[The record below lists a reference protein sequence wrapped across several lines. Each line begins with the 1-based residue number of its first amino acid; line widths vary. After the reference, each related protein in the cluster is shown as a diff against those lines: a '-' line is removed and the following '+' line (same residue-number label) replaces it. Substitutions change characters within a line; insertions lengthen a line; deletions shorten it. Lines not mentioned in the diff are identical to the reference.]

1 MLFADGVTTEE
12 KRPLLDFRPLA
23 GNMPARPA
31 YVTCPSKDKTRATPS
46 PVERETPARSPPPV
60 SVRSAMALSVE
71 DNVLRC
77 FKKFGEKVTG
87 QAARPRMKWH
97 STSLYKPATGVGGKL
112 VDSGA
117 AVADAGPAPS
127 AL

>member
-1 MLFADGVTTEE
+1 MLFADGVTIEE

-23 GNMPARPA
+23 DNMPPRSA
-31 YVTCPSKDKTRATPS
+31 YVTYPSKDKARATPS
-46 PVERETPARSPPPV
+46 PVERETPARTPPPV
-60 SVRSAMALSVE
+60 SVRTVMALSVE

-87 QAARPRMKWH
+87 EAARPRMKWH
-97 STSLYKPATGVGGKL
+97 STPLYKPATDAGSKL
-112 VDSGA
+112 ADSGA
-117 AVADAGPAPS
+117 AAPDAGRAPS

>member
-1 MLFADGVTTEE
+1 
-12 KRPLLDFRPLA
+12 
-23 GNMPARPA
+23 
-31 YVTCPSKDKTRATPS
+31 
-46 PVERETPARSPPPV
+46 
-60 SVRSAMALSVE
+60 MALSVE

-112 VDSGA
+112 VNSRRGCTGRRPGA
-117 AVADAGPAPS
+117 KRP
-127 AL
+127 

>member
-1 MLFADGVTTEE
+1 
-12 KRPLLDFRPLA
+12 
-23 GNMPARPA
+23 
-31 YVTCPSKDKTRATPS
+31 
-46 PVERETPARSPPPV
+46 
-60 SVRSAMALSVE
+60 MALSVE

-117 AVADAGPAPS
+117 AAPDAGRAPS
-127 AL
+127 TL